1 MFNIKHSIIKIAMVI
16 NARTEGM
23 SFNATCRVHSIS
35 PHTLQSWEIKFS
47 QLKDTLMAYTLSH
60 AFISLTI
67 EGDELYTKVGKNVPQ
82 HESKGWT
89 VMLMDRASRFVLDLT
104 CGEKNKSLFINA
116 MNRLS
121 DII

>member
-1 MFNIKHSIIKIAMVI
+1 MFNIKHSISKIAMVI
-16 NARTEGM
+16 NARHEGM

-67 EGDELYTKVGKNVPQ
+67 
-82 HESKGWT
+82 
-89 VMLMDRASRFVLDLT
+89 
-104 CGEKNKSLFINA
+104 
-116 MNRLS
+116 
-121 DII
+121 